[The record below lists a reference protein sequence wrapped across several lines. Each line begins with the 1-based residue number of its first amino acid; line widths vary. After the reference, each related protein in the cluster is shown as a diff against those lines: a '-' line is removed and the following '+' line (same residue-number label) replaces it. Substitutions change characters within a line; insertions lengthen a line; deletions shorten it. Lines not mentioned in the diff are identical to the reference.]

1 MTEQS
6 IEKNENEKNPE
17 KKRKEQSKENQ
28 STVNSVDDQSSVWS
42 KESVVNKINILT
54 EELKKERSEREQEKR
69 ERLKEREENRVIFE
83 SIQQFQ
89 ELLLNINDEDTDEE
103 VGSKV
108 KHIVKKIKKGVS
120 NKTST
125 ENDQKDNRKNEIEQ
139 EINILQKTGL
149 QSLPNKEKSDSS
161 SKFAMQS
168 AVTEKR

>member
-1 MTEQS
+1 MIKVVFSQKS
-6 IEKNENEKNPE
+6 
-17 KKRKEQSKENQ
+17 
-28 STVNSVDDQSSVWS
+28 
-42 KESVVNKINILT
+42 VNKINILT
-54 EELKKERSEREQEKR
+54 EELKIGRSKREQEKR

-89 ELLLNINDEDTDEE
+89 ELLLNINNEDTDEE

-108 KHIVKKIKKGVS
+108 KRIVRKIKKGVS

-125 ENDQKDNRKNEIEQ
+125 ENDQKDNRKNKIEQ

-149 QSLPNKEKSDSS
+149 QSPPNKEKSDSS
-161 SKFAMQS
+161 LKFAMQS